1 MILSFTRIF
10 NLLKIIVSYLISR
23 ITGRVIH
30 WGNPV
35 AVSIEPANFCNL
47 SCPECPAGMKKLT
60 RHEGLMQP
68 ETFQSIISQM
78 LPHLSYLTLYFQGEP
93 YLNRHFLNFIAFAR
107 SKKIFV
113 ATATNGHFLDE
124 ATVRQTIT
132 SGLNQLIISLDG
144 ADQESYQAYRMG
156 GDFAKVVAG
165 IRLLV
170 IEKKRMKSDKPEIIL
185 QCLLLKSNEHKLAE
199 IKKLGKDLG
208 VNKITFKTAQFNDY
222 SQGNPLMPENPKL
235 TRYIRISGKSEE
247 TQNPKFKIQ
256 KSKVKNQKSKV
267 KSQNPKV
274 KIQNSK
280 FKIQTCKSNLKT
292 EKVFHFPIFKFADSQ
307 IKTPP
312 VNQNTKSAATYS
324 IKNRQPNSCFRMWS
338 SCVITWDG
346 NVVPCCFDKD
356 AKYVAGNMNKQ
367 NFNEIWRGHFL
378 QEFRKNISQDRKS
391 IDICTNCSQSF

>member
-10 NLLKIIVSYLISR
+10 NLLKIILSYLISR
-23 ITGRVIH
+23 ISGRVIH

-35 AVSIEPANFCNL
+35 AVSIEPADFCNL

-93 YLNRHFLNFIAFAR
+93 YLNKHFLNFIAFAR

-170 IEKKRMKSDKPEIIL
+170 NEKKRMKSDKPEIIL
-185 QCLLLKSNEHKLAE
+185 QSLLLKSNEHSLAE

-208 VNKITFKTAQFNDY
+208 VDKIIFKTAQFNDY
-222 SQGNPLMPENPKL
+222 AQGNPLMPENPKF
-235 TRYIRISGKSEE
+235 TRYKRISAKTEE
-247 TQNPKFKIQ
+247 TQKLKI
-256 KSKVKNQKSKV
+256 KSQKSKV
-267 KSQNPKV
+267 KSQN
-274 KIQNSK
+274 
-280 FKIQTCKSNLKT
+280 CKSNLKT
-292 EKVFHFPIFKFADSQ
+292 EKASHLSIVKFSNSQ
-307 IKTPP
+307 IKSS
-312 VNQNTKSAATYS
+312 QADQFSKSAATYI

-356 AKYVAGNMNKQ
+356 AKYAAGNMNKQ
-367 NFNEIWRGHFL
+367 NFNQIWRGHFF
-378 QEFRKNISQDRKS
+378 QDFRRNILHDRKS
-391 IDICTNCSQSF
+391 IDICTNCSQNF

>member
-1 MILSFTRIF
+1 MILLFTRSF
-10 NLLKIIVSYLISR
+10 NLVKIVVSYLISL
-23 ITGRVIH
+23 ITGRLIH

-47 SCPECPAGMKKLT
+47 RCPECPAGMKKLT

-68 ETFQSIISQM
+68 ETFQCIINQL

-93 YLNRHFLNFIAFAR
+93 YLNKHFFNFIAFAR

-124 ATVRQTIT
+124 AAVRQTIK

-144 ADQESYQAYRMG
+144 ADQESYQTYRQG
-156 GDFAKVVAG
+156 GDFEKVVAG

-170 IEKKRMKSDKPEIIL
+170 SEKKRLSSDKPEIIL

-208 VNKITFKTAQFNDY
+208 VDKITFKTARFDY
-222 SQGNPLMPENPKL
+222 YTKGNPLMPLNPKF
-235 TRYIRISGKSEE
+235 TRYLRISGKSEE
-247 TQNPKFKIQ
+247 TQNPKFK
-256 KSKVKNQKSKV
+256 NQK
-267 KSQNPKV
+267 
-274 KIQNSK
+274 SK
-280 FKIQTCKSNLKT
+280 FKIQNCKSNLKT
-292 EKVFHFPIFKFADSQ
+292 EKVFHFPIFKFSNSQ
-307 IKTPP
+307 IKSSHADQCT
-312 VNQNTKSAATYS
+312 NSSATYI

-356 AKYVAGNMNKQ
+356 AKYATGNMNKQ
-367 NFNEIWRGHFL
+367 NFNEIWRGHFF
-378 QEFRKNISQDRKS
+378 QDFRRNILQDRKS